1 MTVKTKAV
9 ELLGEAELM
18 LPAQLAEAL
27 GGNDRAK
34 VLFSVLQ
41 AARAHAENPHGHIP
55 QFEHQATGL
64 GDLDIEEIIDQ
75 SRAVV
80 PGTYVVPDFDRLR
93 DRLLAAIAAM
103 LAPLEGQAPGDRQTS
118 GEGQTPGEF
127 RRRYDT
133 LAEALRRIDGQ
144 AIAATAIDQ
153 IASADRQKGDSLH
166 LLVMDAHK
174 AINRLQAELSEA
186 NIDGAQVYGL
196 GAGDEALV
204 HAFMAGLNRTAP
216 LKFDHPGLGTTA
228 MRAGDRLTIQNDIGT
243 TDAHV
248 LVIHVDPD
256 AVRLIYTD
264 VHLPRLKFFR
274 SLFPKTVSQWNDAEM
289 RETAELA
296 DGEPFY
302 MAVALFPGG
311 DAETRARNLALI
323 GSRLVFLIDWNKAR
337 KRLRPFL
344 AKHEAVALLKW
355 AAEEDIGHRAF
366 LELGGERLIY
376 DAIETAS
383 AGQVRYGETLAEM
396 LGDEQTLAFL
406 KFVFRSA
413 SRGLRIGRSPS
424 LIADQIR
431 AELLSRFRT
440 REQRLLDMIAD
451 HAGYTV
457 EIADTVRSA
466 IAGCWSGQPAGQEP
480 LATRAKKWER
490 AADEIVIA
498 LRAQTQGKAED
509 AVLRRVIETADDA
522 TDDLE
527 EAAFLISLFPAG
539 DAEARYAEP
548 LQQLAGQVLDG
559 AREWA
564 KVVVNAIGIRR
575 NADREEAEEFLV
587 AVDRLVRIERDT
599 DRSLR
604 RVTAALVSQP
614 PDPARFHLVTEI
626 ARGLEHAADCLTHA
640 ALSLHDHIL
649 TDVLRR

>member
-9 ELLGEAELM
+9 EILGEAELM
-18 LPAQLAEAL
+18 LPAQLAAAL
-27 GGNDRAK
+27 HGNDQAK
-34 VLFSVLQ
+34 ILFSVLQ
-41 AARAHAENPHGHIP
+41 AARAHAENGHGQIA
-55 QFEHQATGL
+55 QFEHQAAGL
-64 GDLDIEEIIDQ
+64 GDLDIDDIIEQ
-75 SRAVV
+75 SRVIR
-80 PGTYVVPDFDRLR
+80 PGVYAIPEFDRLR
-93 DRLLAAIAAM
+93 DRLLAAVSAM
-103 LAPLEGQAPGDRQTS
+103 LVPLERQES
-118 GEGQTPGEF
+118 GTLHERFAG
-127 RRRYDT
+127 
-133 LAEALRRIDGQ
+133 LAEAFRRIDGQ
-144 AIAATAIDQ
+144 AIAADDIDQ
-153 IASADRQKGDSLH
+153 ATSADRKRGDTLH

-186 NIDGAQVYGL
+186 NVEGAQVYGL
-196 GAGDEALV
+196 NDGDEALV
-204 HAFMAGLNRTAP
+204 RAFMAGLNRTAP

-228 MRAGDRLTIQNDIGT
+228 MRAGARLTIQNDIGT

-256 AVRLIYTD
+256 AIRLIYTD

-274 SLFPKTVSQWNDAEM
+274 SLFPKTISQWNDAEM
-289 RETAELA
+289 RETADLA

-302 MAVALFPGG
+302 MAVAVFPGG
-311 DAETRARNLALI
+311 DAEGLARNLAMI

-344 AKHEAVALLKW
+344 GKKEAIALLKW
-355 AAEEDIGHRAF
+355 AADEDIGHRAF

-376 DAIETAS
+376 EAIETAS

-424 LIADQIR
+424 LIGDQVR

-466 IAGCWSGQPAGQEP
+466 IAGCWAGQPAGQEP
-480 LATRAKKWER
+480 LAVRAKKWER

-509 AVLRRVIETADDA
+509 LILRRVIETADDA

-527 EAAFLISLFPAG
+527 EAAFLISQFPARN
-539 DAEARYAEP
+539 DEMTCADP

-559 AREWA
+559 AREWS

-575 NADREEAEEFLV
+575 NADREEAEDFLIS
-587 AVDRLVRIERDT
+587 VDRLVRIERDT

-604 RVTAALVSQP
+604 RVTATLVAQP
-614 PDPARFHLVTEI
+614 PDIARFHLATEI
-626 ARGLEHAADCLTHA
+626 ARSLEHAADRLTHA
-640 ALSLHDHIL
+640 ALALHDHIL

>member
-9 ELLGEAELM
+9 EVLGEAELM
-18 LPAQLAEAL
+18 LPAQLATAL
-27 GGNDRAK
+27 RGNDQAK
-34 VLFSVLQ
+34 ILFSVLQ
-41 AARAHAENPHGHIP
+41 AARAHAEDAHGQIP
-55 QFEHQATGL
+55 QFEHQAAGL
-64 GDLDIEEIIDQ
+64 GDLDIDEIIDQ
-75 SRAVV
+75 SRSVAAGKYAI
-80 PGTYVVPDFDRLR
+80 PEFDKLR
-93 DRLLAAIAAM
+93 GRLLAAIEEMLVPLQSGAQDSAAGDFQPRFAG
-103 LAPLEGQAPGDRQTS
+103 LAD
-118 GEGQTPGEF
+118 
-127 RRRYDT
+127 
-133 LAEALRRIDGQ
+133 ALRRIDSQ
-144 AIAATAIDQ
+144 AITAVEIDQ
-153 IASADRQKGDSLH
+153 ITSADRKKSDSLH
-166 LLVMDAHK
+166 LLVIDAHK
-174 AINRLQAELSEA
+174 AINRLQADLSEA
-186 NIDGAQVYGL
+186 NIEGAQVYGL
-196 GAGDEALV
+196 GHGDEALV
-204 HAFMAGLNRTAP
+204 RAFMAGLNRTAP

-256 AVRLIYTD
+256 AIRLIYTD
-264 VHLPRLKFFR
+264 VHLARLKFFR
-274 SLFPKTVSQWNDAEM
+274 SLFPKTISQWNDAEM
-289 RETAELA
+289 RETADLA

-302 MAVALFPGG
+302 MAIAIFPGG
-311 DAETRARNLALI
+311 DAEVRARNLAMI

-344 AKHEAVALLKW
+344 NKREAIALLKW
-355 AAEEDIGHRAF
+355 AADEDMGHRAF

-396 LGDEQTLAFL
+396 LGAEQTLAFL

-424 LIADQIR
+424 LIGDQIR

-440 REQRLLDMIAD
+440 REQRLLDMVAD

-457 EIADTVRSA
+457 EIADLVRSA
-466 IAGCWSGQPAGQEP
+466 VASCWSGQPAGQEP
-480 LATRAKKWER
+480 LASRAKKWER

-498 LRAQTQGKAED
+498 LRTQTQGKAED
-509 AVLRRVIETADDA
+509 LILRRVIETADDA

-539 DAEARYAEP
+539 ADEAKYPDP
-548 LQQLAGQVLDG
+548 LQQLAGQALDG

-564 KVVVNAIGIRR
+564 KVAVNAIGIRR
-575 NADREEAEEFLV
+575 NADREEAEDFLV
-587 AVDRLVRIERDT
+587 AVDRLVRVERDT

-614 PDPARFHLVTEI
+614 PDAARFHLAMEI
-626 ARGLEHAADCLTHA
+626 ARNLEHAIDCLTHA

>member
-9 ELLGEAELM
+9 EILGEAELM
-18 LPAQLAEAL
+18 LPAQLASAL
-27 GGNDRAK
+27 RGNDQAK
-34 VLFSVLQ
+34 ILFSVLQ
-41 AARAHAENPHGHIP
+41 AARAHAENAHGQIP
-55 QFEHQATGL
+55 QFEHQAAGL
-64 GDLDIEEIIDQ
+64 GDLDLDDIIDQ
-75 SRAVV
+75 ARIST
-80 PGTYVVPDFDRLR
+80 PGSYAIPEFDRLR
-93 DRLLAAIAAM
+93 DRLLSAIAEM
-103 LAPLEGQAPGDRQTS
+103 LVPLRSTTVEPAAEDFG
-118 GEGQTPGEF
+118 
-127 RRRYDT
+127 RRYES
-133 LAEALRRIDGQ
+133 LAEGLRRIDGQ
-144 AIAATAIDQ
+144 AVAAADIDR
-153 IASADRQKGDSLH
+153 ITSGDRKKGDSLH
-166 LLVMDAHK
+166 VLVMDAHK
-174 AINRLQAELSEA
+174 AINRLQAALSEA
-186 NIDGAQVYGL
+186 NLDGAQVYGL
-196 GAGDEALV
+196 TGGDDALV
-204 HAFMAGLNRTAP
+204 RAFMSGLNRTAP

-228 MRAGDRLTIQNDIGT
+228 MRAGQRLTIQNDIGT

-256 AVRLIYTD
+256 AIRLIYTD

-274 SLFPKTVSQWNDAEM
+274 SLFPKTISQWNDAEM
-289 RETAELA
+289 RETADLA

-311 DAETRARNLALI
+311 DAELQTRNLALI

-344 AKHEAVALLKW
+344 GKREAIGLLKW
-355 AAEEDIGHRAF
+355 AADEDIGHRAF

-376 DAIETAS
+376 EAIETAT

-396 LGDEQTLAFL
+396 LGGEQTLAFL

-413 SRGLRIGRSPS
+413 SRGLRIGRSPG
-424 LIADQIR
+424 LIGDQIR

-440 REQRLLDMIAD
+440 REQRLLDLVAD

-466 IAGCWSGQPAGQEP
+466 VAGCWSGGGTASPAGP
-480 LATRAKKWER
+480 DSFAARAKKWER

-509 AVLRRVIETADDA
+509 LVLRRVIEIADDA

-527 EAAFLISLFPAG
+527 EAAYLISLFPS
-539 DAEARYAEP
+539 DAAAAAYADP

-564 KVVVNAIGIRR
+564 KVVLNAMAIRR
-575 NADREEAEEFLV
+575 NADQEEAEDLLV

-604 RVTAALVSQP
+604 RVTAALVSAP
-614 PDPARFHLVTEI
+614 PDPARFHLATEI
-626 ARGLEHAADCLTHA
+626 ARNLEHAADCLTHA
-640 ALSLHDHIL
+640 ALSLHDHVL

>member
-9 ELLGEAELM
+9 EMLGEAELM
-18 LPAQLAEAL
+18 LPAQLANAL
-27 GGNDRAK
+27 RANDLAK

-41 AARAHAENPHGHIP
+41 AARAHAEHAHGQVP
-55 QFEHQATGL
+55 QFEHQAAGL
-64 GDLDIEEIIDQ
+64 GDLDIEECIDQ
-75 SRAVV
+75 SRLTG
-80 PGTYVVPDFDRLR
+80 PGMLAIPEFNRLR
-93 DRLLAAIAAM
+93 DRLLTAIADM
-103 LAPLEGQAPGDRQTS
+103 LVPLPS
-118 GEGQTPGEF
+118 GGAQEAFDAFQQRF
-127 RRRYDT
+127 MALSD
-133 LAEALRRIDGQ
+133 ALRRIEGQ
-144 AIAATAIDQ
+144 AIPASEIDR
-153 IASADRQKGDSLH
+153 ITSADRKKGDSLH

-174 AINRLQAELSEA
+174 AINRLQAQLAEA

-196 GAGDEALV
+196 RGGDEALV
-204 HAFMAGLNRTAP
+204 RAFMTGLNRTAP

-256 AVRLIYTD
+256 AIRLIYTD

-274 SLFPKTVSQWNDAEM
+274 SLFPKTISQWNDAEM
-289 RETAELA
+289 RETADLA
-296 DGEPFY
+296 EGEPFY

-311 DAETRARNLALI
+311 EAEMQARNLAMI

-344 AKHEAVALLKW
+344 AKRDAIALLKW
-355 AAEEDIGHRAF
+355 AADEDIGHRAF
-366 LELGGERLIY
+366 LELGGERLVY
-376 DAIETAS
+376 EAIETAT
-383 AGQVRYGETLAEM
+383 AGQVRYGETLSEM
-396 LGDEQTLAFL
+396 LGGEQTLTFL

-424 LIADQIR
+424 LIGDQIR

-440 REQRLLDMIAD
+440 REQRLLDMVAD

-457 EIADTVRSA
+457 EVADSVRSA
-466 IAGCWSGQPAGQEP
+466 LAGCWTAAPEQEH
-480 LATRAKKWER
+480 LAARAKKWER

-498 LRAQTQGKAED
+498 LRAQTQGKTED
-509 AVLRRVIETADDA
+509 VVIRRVIEIADDA

-527 EAAFLISLFPAG
+527 EAAYLISLFPG
-539 DAEARYAEP
+539 DDVGATYADP

-559 AREWA
+559 AREWS
-564 KVVVNAIGIRR
+564 KVVLNAMGLRR
-575 NADREEAEEFLV
+575 NADREEAEDFLV

-604 RVTAALVSQP
+604 RVTAALVARP
-614 PDPARFHLVTEI
+614 PDLARFHLATEI
-626 ARGLEHAADCLTHA
+626 ARNLEHAADCLTRA
-640 ALSLHDHIL
+640 ALSLHDHVL
-649 TDVLRR
+649 GDVLRR

>member
-9 ELLGEAELM
+9 EILGEAELM
-18 LPAQLAEAL
+18 LPAQLAAAL
-27 GGNDRAK
+27 HGNDQAK
-34 VLFSVLQ
+34 ILFSVLQ
-41 AARAHAENPHGHIP
+41 AARAHAENGHGQIA
-55 QFEHQATGL
+55 QFEHQAAGL
-64 GDLDIEEIIDQ
+64 GDLDIDDIIEQ
-75 SRAVV
+75 SRVIR
-80 PGTYVVPDFDRLR
+80 PGIYAIPEFDRLR
-93 DRLLAAIAAM
+93 DRLLAAVSAM
-103 LAPLEGQAPGDRQTS
+103 LVPLERQES
-118 GEGQTPGEF
+118 GALHERFAG
-127 RRRYDT
+127 
-133 LAEALRRIDGQ
+133 LAEAFRRIDGQ
-144 AIAATAIDQ
+144 AIAAGDIDQ
-153 IASADRQKGDSLH
+153 ATSADRKRGDTLH

-186 NIDGAQVYGL
+186 NVEGAQVYGL
-196 GAGDEALV
+196 NDGDEALV
-204 HAFMAGLNRTAP
+204 RAFMAGLNRTAP

-228 MRAGDRLTIQNDIGT
+228 MRAGERLTIQNDIGT

-256 AVRLIYTD
+256 AIRLIYTD

-274 SLFPKTVSQWNDAEM
+274 SLFPKTISQWNDAEM
-289 RETAELA
+289 RETADLA

-302 MAVALFPGG
+302 MAVAVFPGG
-311 DAETRARNLALI
+311 DAEGRARNLAMI

-344 AKHEAVALLKW
+344 GKKEAIALLKW
-355 AAEEDIGHRAF
+355 AADEDIGHRAF

-376 DAIETAS
+376 EAIETAS

-424 LIADQIR
+424 LIGDQVR

-466 IAGCWSGQPAGQEP
+466 IAGCWAGQPAGQEP
-480 LATRAKKWER
+480 LAVRAKKWER

-509 AVLRRVIETADDA
+509 LILRRVIETADDA

-527 EAAFLISLFPAG
+527 EAAYLISQFPARN
-539 DAEARYAEP
+539 DATTCADP

-559 AREWA
+559 AREWS

-575 NADREEAEEFLV
+575 NADREEAEDFLIS
-587 AVDRLVRIERDT
+587 VDRLVRIERDT

-604 RVTAALVSQP
+604 RVTAALVAQP
-614 PDPARFHLVTEI
+614 PDLARFHLATEI
-626 ARGLEHAADCLTHA
+626 ARSLEHAADRLTHA
-640 ALSLHDHIL
+640 ALALHDHIL

>member
-9 ELLGEAELM
+9 EMLGEADLM
-18 LPAQLAEAL
+18 LPAQIAAAL
-27 GGNDRAK
+27 RGNDQAK
-34 VLFSVLQ
+34 ILFSVLQ
-41 AARAHAENPHGHIP
+41 AARAHAENAHGQVP
-55 QFEHQATGL
+55 QLDHQAAGL
-64 GDLDIEEIIDQ
+64 DDIDVDDVIEQ
-75 SRAVV
+75 VRVV
-80 PGTYVVPDFDRLR
+80 APATYAIPGFDHLR
-93 DRLLAAIAAM
+93 ERLLGAIAAM
-103 LAPLEGQAPGDRQTS
+103 LVPLR
-118 GEGQTPGEF
+118 GEGAAEF
-127 RRRYDT
+127 GGRF
-133 LAEALRRIDGQ
+133 EALNRAFLALDGM
-144 AIAATAIDQ
+144 ALPAAAIDQ
-153 IASADRQKGDSLH
+153 ATSADRKRGDTLH

-174 AINRLQAELSEA
+174 AINKLQAELAET
-186 NIDGAQVYGL
+186 NVDGAQVYGL

-204 HAFMAGLNRTAP
+204 RAFMAGLNRTAP

-228 MRAGDRLTIQNDIGT
+228 MRSGERLTIQNDIGT

-274 SLFPKTVSQWNDAEM
+274 SLFPKTISQWNDAEM
-289 RETAELA
+289 RETADLA
-296 DGEPFY
+296 EGEPFY
-302 MAVALFPGG
+302 MAVAVFPGG
-311 DAETRARNLALI
+311 DAEARARNLALI

-344 AKHEAVALLKW
+344 GKKEAIALLKW
-355 AAEEDIGHRAF
+355 AADEDIGQRAF

-376 DAIETAS
+376 EAIETAT
-383 AGQVRYGETLAEM
+383 AGQARYGETLTEM
-396 LGDEQTLAFL
+396 LGEEQALAFL

-413 SRGLRIGRSPS
+413 SRGLRIGRSAS
-424 LIADQIR
+424 LIGDQIR

-457 EIADTVRSA
+457 EIADLVRSVIGICVA
-466 IAGCWSGQPAGQEP
+466 GQPAGQEP
-480 LATRAKKWER
+480 LSLRAKKWER

-509 AVLRRVIETADDA
+509 LVLRRIIETADDA

-527 EAAFLISLFPAG
+527 EAAFLIGLFPAG
-539 DAEARYAEP
+539 EPALSCAEP

-564 KVVVNAIGIRR
+564 KVVVNAIGLRR
-575 NADREEAEEFLV
+575 NADREEAEDFLV
-587 AVDRLVRIERDT
+587 AVDRVVRIERDT

-604 RVTAALVSQP
+604 RVTASLVSRP
-614 PDPARFHLVTEI
+614 PDLARFHLASEI
-626 ARGLEHAADCLTHA
+626 ARALEHAADRLTHA
-640 ALSLHDHIL
+640 ALALHDHVL

>member
-9 ELLGEAELM
+9 EILGEAELM
-18 LPAQLAEAL
+18 LPAQLASAL
-27 GGNDRAK
+27 RGNDQAK
-34 VLFSVLQ
+34 ILFSVLQ
-41 AARAHAENPHGHIP
+41 AARAHAENAHGQIP
-55 QFEHQATGL
+55 QFEHRAAGL
-64 GDLDIEEIIDQ
+64 GDLDLDDIIDQ
-75 SRAVV
+75 ARISA
-80 PGTYVVPDFDRLR
+80 PGHYAIPEFDRLR
-93 DRLLAAIAAM
+93 DRLLAAIAEM
-103 LAPLEGQAPGDRQTS
+103 LVPLRSKQSDPAADDFG
-118 GEGQTPGEF
+118 
-127 RRRYDT
+127 RRYDG

-144 AIAATAIDQ
+144 AVSAAEIDQ
-153 IASADRQKGDSLH
+153 ITSGDRKKGDSLH
-166 LLVMDAHK
+166 VLVMDAHK
-174 AINRLQAELSEA
+174 AINRMQAALSEA
-186 NIDGAQVYGL
+186 NLDGAQVYGL
-196 GAGDEALV
+196 ADGDDALV
-204 HAFMAGLNRTAP
+204 RAFMSGLNRTAP

-228 MRAGDRLTIQNDIGT
+228 MRAGQRLTIQNDIGT

-256 AVRLIYTD
+256 AIRLIYTD

-274 SLFPKTVSQWNDAEM
+274 SLFPKTISQWNDAEM
-289 RETAELA
+289 RETADLA

-311 DAETRARNLALI
+311 DAEVRARNLALI

-344 AKHEAVALLKW
+344 GKREAIGLLKW
-355 AAEEDIGHRAF
+355 AADEDIGHRAF

-376 DAIETAS
+376 EAIETAT

-396 LGDEQTLAFL
+396 LGSEQTLAFL

-413 SRGLRIGRSPS
+413 SRGLRIGRSPG
-424 LIADQIR
+424 LIGDQIR

-440 REQRLLDMIAD
+440 REQRLLDLVAD

-457 EIADTVRSA
+457 EIADTVRGA
-466 IAGCWSGQPAGQEP
+466 VAGCWSGGSTAAPSGQDSF
-480 LATRAKKWER
+480 AARAKKWER

-498 LRAQTQGKAED
+498 LRTQTQGKAED
-509 AVLRRVIETADDA
+509 LVLRRVIEIADDA

-527 EAAFLISLFPAG
+527 EAAYLISLFPG
-539 DAEARYAEP
+539 DAAAALYADP

-564 KVVVNAIGIRR
+564 KVVLNAMGIRR
-575 NADREEAEEFLV
+575 NADQEEAEDLLV

-604 RVTAALVSQP
+604 RVTAALVSAP
-614 PDPARFHLVTEI
+614 PDPARFHLATEI
-626 ARGLEHAADCLTHA
+626 ARNLEHAADCLTHA
-640 ALSLHDHIL
+640 ALSLHDHVL
-649 TDVLRR
+649 TDMLRR